1 MKRIM
6 VLIEPTED
14 FCYEVDVTVIDEA
27 GMVIGRPE
35 WTHYR
40 WPARDLTGMEK
51 PWQKILREVAGLA
64 D

>member
-14 FCYEVDVTVIDEA
+14 MMYQVDVTVIDEV
-27 GMVIGRPE
+27 GVSLGSPE
-35 WTHYR
+35 WTHYQ
-40 WPARDLTGMEK
+40 WPARDLTGGEK